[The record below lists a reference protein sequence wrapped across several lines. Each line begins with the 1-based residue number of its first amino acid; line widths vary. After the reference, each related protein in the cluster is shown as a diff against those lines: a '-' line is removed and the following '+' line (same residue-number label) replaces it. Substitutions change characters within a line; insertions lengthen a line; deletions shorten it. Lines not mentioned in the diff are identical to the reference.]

1 MLNNLFNNEQRAVSF
16 QTVWGA
22 GEPFGLQSEA
32 GVSVT
37 TGKSFE
43 IVAFFSAVSLISDTI
58 STLPC
63 GAYLRLGNTRQP
75 LSPRP
80 VWLDQPDIDLATR
93 AAFFQQVFSALLVHG
108 NSYTRVF
115 RDAQGQVVN
124 LVNLDPEK
132 VEVERSAIGR
142 KVFRYE
148 GEGKALTTDEI
159 IHIVDLILP
168 GDLKG
173 LSRVEKLKQA
183 LGLNI
188 ALSDYAARF
197 FGTGA
202 SASGII
208 EFPGNLTQE
217 QAKQLADGFD
227 SRHRNG
233 TRRAH
238 RTGVLSAGAKFV
250 KTDSDPEKSQALE
263 SRKFAVEEIARA
275 FNVPLHLMGV
285 PGTASYASVEQ
296 NALQFV
302 SMTLRP
308 LAEKVEAAFSRLLP
322 GDAFIKFNF
331 ADLLR
336 ADVEARV
343 RSYSVGTQAGFYS
356 TNDVRKLEDMPPVAG
371 GDQYRV
377 PLANINLEDAQIIT
391 DDKKVMMANRLV
403 NVGFDP
409 AQVLAALGLPA
420 IAHTGVPSVM
430 LQGVAQIDP
439 EAPESVYEAK

>member
-1 MLNNLFNNEQRAVSF
+1 MLGNLFGEQRAVSF

-22 GEPFGLQSEA
+22 GEPWGLQSES
-32 GVSVT
+32 GVNVT
-37 TGKSFE
+37 TKKSFE

-63 GAYLRLGNTRQP
+63 GAYLRIGATRRP
-75 LSPRP
+75 LNPRP
-80 VWLDQPDIDLATR
+80 VWLDQPDVDLSTR
-93 AAFFQQVFSALLVHG
+93 AAFFQQVFSSLLVHG

-132 VEVERSAIGR
+132 VDVERSAIGR
-142 KVFRYE
+142 KVYKVQNE
-148 GEGKALTTDEI
+148 GRMLTSDEV

-168 GDLKG
+168 GELKG
-173 LSRVEKLKQA
+173 LSRVETLKQA

-188 ALSDYAARF
+188 ALSDYASRF

-202 SASGII
+202 SASGVI
-208 EFPGNLTQE
+208 EFPGNLTSE

-227 SRHRNG
+227 ARHRNG

-238 RTGVLSAGAKFV
+238 RTGVLSGGAKFV
-250 KTDSDPEKSQALE
+250 ATQTDPEASQALE

-275 FNVPLHLMGV
+275 FNVPLHLLGV

-296 NALQFV
+296 NNLQFV

-322 GDAFIKFNF
+322 GDAFIKFQFN
-331 ADLLR
+331 DLLR
-336 ADVEARV
+336 ADLSARIQ
-343 RSYSVGTQAGFYS
+343 SYSVGTQAGFYS
-356 TNDVRKLEDMPPVAG
+356 TNDIRRLEDLEPVED

-377 PLANINLEDAQIIT
+377 PLANISLADTDVVAQ
-391 DDKKVMMANRLV
+391 DKRVLMANRLV
-403 NVGFDP
+403 TAGFKP
-409 AQVLAALGLPA
+409 EQVLAALGLPT
-420 IAHTGVPSVM
+420 IEHTGVPSVM
-430 LQGVAQIDP
+430 LQGIAQIDP
-439 EAPESVYEAK
+439 EDPQAVYEAN

>member
-1 MLNNLFNNEQRAVSF
+1 MLGNLFEQRAVSF

-22 GEPFGLQSEA
+22 GEPWGLQSEA
-32 GVSVT
+32 GVNVT
-37 TGKSFE
+37 TKKSFE

-63 GAYLRLGNTRQP
+63 GAYLRIGATRRP
-75 LSPRP
+75 LNPRP
-80 VWLDQPDIDLATR
+80 MWLDQPDVDLSTR
-93 AAFFQQVFSALLVHG
+93 AAFFQQVFSSLLVHG

-124 LVNLDPEK
+124 LVNLNPEK
-132 VEVERSAIGR
+132 VEIERSKVGR
-142 KVFRYE
+142 KIYRYE
-148 GEGKALTTDEI
+148 GENRPLTGDEI

-173 LSRVEKLKQA
+173 LSRVETLKQS

-202 SASGII
+202 SAQGVI
-208 EFPGNLTQE
+208 EFPGNLTSE

-227 SRHRNG
+227 ARHRNG
-233 TRRAH
+233 SRRAH
-238 RTGVLSAGAKFV
+238 KTGVLSGGAKFV
-250 KTDSDPEKSQALE
+250 NTGTDPEASQALE

-275 FNVPLHLMGV
+275 FNVPLHLLGV

-296 NALQFV
+296 NNLQFV

-308 LAEKVEAAFSRLLP
+308 LAEKVEGAFSRLLP
-322 GDAFIKFNF
+322 GDAFIKFQF
-331 ADLLR
+331 GDLLR
-336 ADVEARV
+336 ADLEARIQ
-343 RSYSVGTQAGFYS
+343 SYSVGTQAGFYS
-356 TNDVRKLEDMPPVAG
+356 TNDIRRLEDMEPVEG

-377 PLANINLEDAQIIT
+377 PLANINIT
-391 DDKKVMMANRLV
+391 EADVVATDRKVLMANRLV
-403 NVGFDP
+403 TSGFKP
-409 AQVLAALGLPA
+409 EQVLAALGLPP
-420 IAHTGVPSVM
+420 IEHTGVPSVM

-439 EAPESVYEAK
+439 NDPEAVYEVE

>member
-1 MLNNLFNNEQRAVSF
+1 MLGNLFEQRAVSF
-16 QTVWGA
+16 QTIWGA

-32 GVSVT
+32 GVNVT
-37 TGKSFE
+37 TKKSFE

-63 GAYLRLGNTRQP
+63 GAYLRVGPIRRP
-75 LSPRP
+75 LNPRP
-80 VWLDQPDIDLATR
+80 VWLDQPDIDLSTR
-93 AAFFQQVFSALLVHG
+93 AAFFQQVFSSLLVHG

-115 RDAQGQVVN
+115 RDNQGQVVN
-124 LVNLDPEK
+124 LVNLNPEK
-132 VEVERSAIGR
+132 VEVERSKIGR
-142 KVFRYE
+142 KVYIYQE
-148 GEGKALTTDEI
+148 ENKPLTSDEV

-173 LSRVEKLKQA
+173 LSRVETLKQS

-202 SASGII
+202 SAAGVI
-208 EFPGNLTQE
+208 EFPGNLTSE

-227 SRHRNG
+227 ARHRNG

-238 RTGVLSAGAKFV
+238 KTGVLSGGAKFV
-250 KTDSDPEKSQALE
+250 STQLDPESSQALE

-275 FNVPLHLMGV
+275 FNVPLHLLGV

-296 NALQFV
+296 NNLQFV

-308 LAEKVEAAFSRLLP
+308 MAEKVEAAFSRLLP
-322 GDAFIKFNF
+322 GDAFIKFQFN
-331 ADLLR
+331 DLLR
-336 ADVEARV
+336 ADLEARI
-343 RSYSVGTQAGFYS
+343 RSYSVGAQAGFYS
-356 TNDVRKLEDMPPVAG
+356 TNDIRRLEDMPPVDQ

-377 PLANINLEDAQIIT
+377 PLANIDLADTETIT
-391 DDKKVMMANRLV
+391 NEKKVYMVAQLIQS
-403 NVGFDP
+403 GFSP
-409 AQVLAALGLPA
+409 AEVLSALGLPE
-420 IAHTGVPSVM
+420 IAHTGLPSVQ
-430 LQGVAQIDP
+430 LQGVAQVNPDDP
-439 EAPESVYEAK
+439 EAVYEV

>member
-1 MLNNLFNNEQRAVSF
+1 MLGNLFEQRAVSF

-22 GEPFGLQSEA
+22 GEPWGLQSES
-32 GVSVT
+32 GVNVT
-37 TGKSFE
+37 TKKSFE

-63 GAYLRLGNTRQP
+63 GAYLRVGPIRRP
-75 LSPRP
+75 LNPRP
-80 VWLDQPDIDLATR
+80 MWLDQPDVDLSTR
-93 AAFFQQVFSALLVHG
+93 AAFFQQVFSSLLVHG

-115 RDAQGQVVN
+115 RDNQGQVVN
-124 LVNLDPEK
+124 LVNLNPEK
-132 VEVERSAIGR
+132 VEVERSKVGR
-142 KVFRYE
+142 KIYRYE
-148 GEGKALTTDEI
+148 GENKVLTSDEV

-168 GDLKG
+168 GELKG
-173 LSRVEKLKQA
+173 LSRVETLKQS

-202 SASGII
+202 SASGVI
-208 EFPGNLTQE
+208 EFPGNLTAE

-227 SRHRNG
+227 ARHRNG

-238 RTGVLSAGAKFV
+238 KTGVLSGGAKFV
-250 KTDSDPEKSQALE
+250 ATQTDPEKSQALE

-275 FNVPLHLMGV
+275 FNVPLHLLGV

-296 NALQFV
+296 NNLQFV

-331 ADLLR
+331 NDLLR
-336 ADVEARV
+336 ADLEARI
-343 RSYSVGTQAGFYS
+343 RSYSVGAQAGFYS
-356 TNDVRKLEDMPPVAG
+356 TNDIRRLEDLPPVDQ

-377 PLANINLEDAQIIT
+377 PLANIALADTQVIT
-391 DDKKVMMANRLV
+391 DEKKMYMLTQLV
-403 NVGFDP
+403 QSGFSP
-409 AQVLAALGLPA
+409 SESLAALGLPE
-420 IAHTGVPSVM
+420 IAHTGLPSIQ
-430 LQGVAQIDP
+430 LQGVAQVNPDD
-439 EAPESVYEAK
+439 PESVYEA

>member
-1 MLNNLFNNEQRAVSF
+1 MLGNLFEQRAVSF

-22 GEPFGLQSEA
+22 GEPWGLQSEA
-32 GVSVT
+32 GVNVT
-37 TGKSFE
+37 TKKSFE

-63 GAYLRLGNTRQP
+63 GAYLRIGATRRP
-75 LSPRP
+75 LNPRP
-80 VWLDQPDIDLATR
+80 MWLDQPDIDLSTR
-93 AAFFQQVFSALLVHG
+93 AAFFQQVFSSLLVHG

-124 LVNLDPEK
+124 LVNLNPEK
-132 VEVERSAIGR
+132 IEVERSKIGR
-142 KVFRYE
+142 KIYRYQ
-148 GEGKALTTDEI
+148 DEARPLNSDEV
-159 IHIVDLILP
+159 IHIVDLIMP
-168 GDLKG
+168 GELKG
-173 LSRVEKLKQA
+173 MSRVETLKQS

-202 SASGII
+202 SAQGVI
-208 EFPGNLTQE
+208 EFPGNLTSE

-227 SRHRNG
+227 ARHRNG
-233 TRRAH
+233 SRRAH
-238 RTGVLSAGAKFV
+238 KTGVLSGGAKFV
-250 KTDSDPEKSQALE
+250 NTGTDPEASQALE

-275 FNVPLHLMGV
+275 FNVPLHLLGV

-296 NALQFV
+296 NNLQFV

-322 GDAFIKFNF
+322 GDAFIKFQFN
-331 ADLLR
+331 DLLR
-336 ADVEARV
+336 ADLVSRV
-343 RSYSVGTQAGFYS
+343 QSYSVGTQAGFYS
-356 TNDVRKLEDMPPVAG
+356 TNDIRRLEDMEPVEG

-377 PLANINLEDAQIIT
+377 PLANINIT
-391 DDKKVMMANRLV
+391 EADVVATDRKVLMANRLV
-403 NVGFDP
+403 TSGFKP
-409 AQVLAALGLPA
+409 EQVLAALGLPT
-420 IAHTGVPSVM
+420 IEHTGVPSVM

-439 EAPESVYEAK
+439 NDPEAVYEV

>member
-1 MLNNLFNNEQRAVSF
+1 MLGNLFGEQRAVSF
-16 QTVWGA
+16 QTIWGA
-22 GEPFGLQSEA
+22 GEPFGLQSES
-32 GVSVT
+32 GVNVT
-37 TGKSFE
+37 TKKSFE

-63 GAYLRLGNTRQP
+63 GAYLRIGATRRP
-75 LSPRP
+75 LNPRP
-80 VWLDQPDIDLATR
+80 VWLDQPDVDLSTR

-132 VEVERSAIGR
+132 VEVERSKIGR
-142 KVFRYE
+142 KVYKVY
-148 GEGKALTTDEI
+148 GEGRILTSDEV
-159 IHIVDLILP
+159 IHIVDLIMP
-168 GDLKG
+168 GELTG
-173 LSRVEKLKQA
+173 LSRVETLKQA

-202 SASGII
+202 SASGVI
-208 EFPGNLTQE
+208 EFPGNLTSE

-227 SRHRNG
+227 ARHRNG

-238 RTGVLSAGAKFV
+238 KTGVLSGGAKFV
-250 KTDSDPEKSQALE
+250 ATQLDPETSQALE

-275 FNVPLHLMGV
+275 FNVPLHLLGV

-296 NALQFV
+296 NNLQFV

-322 GDAFIKFNF
+322 GDAFIKFQF

-336 ADVEARV
+336 ADLTARIQ
-343 RSYSVGTQAGFYS
+343 SYSVGTQAGFYS
-356 TNDVRKLEDMPPVAG
+356 TNDIRRLEDMEPVEE

-377 PLANINLEDAQIIT
+377 PLANIALADTEVITLEKRVKMVQQ
-391 DDKKVMMANRLV
+391 LV
-403 NVGFDP
+403 ISGFTP
-409 AQVLAALGLPA
+409 SEALAAVGLGQ
-420 IAHTGVPSVM
+420 IAHTGLPSTQ
-430 LQGVAQIDP
+430 LQPVAQIDP
-439 EAPESVYEAK
+439 ADPTAVYGAE

>member
-1 MLNNLFNNEQRAVSF
+1 MLGNLFEQRAVSF

-22 GEPFGLQSEA
+22 GEPWGLQSEA
-32 GVSVT
+32 GVNVT
-37 TGKSFE
+37 TKKSFE

-63 GAYLRLGNTRQP
+63 GAYLRVGPIRRP
-75 LSPRP
+75 LNPRP
-80 VWLDQPDIDLATR
+80 MWLDQPDIDLSTR
-93 AAFFQQVFSALLVHG
+93 AAFFQQVFSSLLVHG

-124 LVNLDPEK
+124 LVNLNPEK
-132 VEVERSAIGR
+132 VEVERSKVGR
-142 KVFRYE
+142 KVYKYE
-148 GEGKALTTDEI
+148 GENKLLTSDEV

-173 LSRVEKLKQA
+173 LSRVETLKQS

-202 SASGII
+202 SAAGVI
-208 EFPGNLTQE
+208 EFPGNLTSE

-227 SRHRNG
+227 ARHRNG
-233 TRRAH
+233 SRRAH
-238 RTGVLSAGAKFV
+238 KTGVLSGGAKFV
-250 KTDSDPEKSQALE
+250 STQTDPESSQALE

-275 FNVPLHLMGV
+275 FNVPLHLLGV

-296 NALQFV
+296 NNLQFI

-308 LAEKVEAAFSRLLP
+308 IAEKVEAAFSRLLP
-322 GDAFIKFNF
+322 GDAFIKFQFN
-331 ADLLR
+331 DLLR
-336 ADVEARV
+336 ADLEARI
-343 RSYSVGTQAGFYS
+343 RSYSVGAQAGFYS
-356 TNDVRKLEDMPPVAG
+356 TNDIRRLEDLPPVDQ

-377 PLANINLEDAQIIT
+377 PLANIALADTQVIT
-391 DDKKVMMANRLV
+391 DEKKTYMVSQLIQS
-403 NVGFDP
+403 GFAP
-409 AQVLAALGLPA
+409 AEVLAALGMPE
-420 IAHTGVPSVM
+420 IAHTGLPSVQ
-430 LQGVAQIDP
+430 LQGVAQIAPEDP
-439 EAPESVYEAK
+439 EAVYEV

>member
-1 MLNNLFNNEQRAVSF
+1 MLGKIFEQRAVSF

-22 GEPFGLQSEA
+22 GEPFGLQSES
-32 GVSVT
+32 GVNVT
-37 TGKSFE
+37 TAKSFE

-63 GAYLRLGNTRQP
+63 GAYLRIGATRRP
-75 LSPRP
+75 LNPRP
-80 VWLDQPDIDLATR
+80 MWLDQPDVDLSTR
-93 AAFFQQVFSALLVHG
+93 AAFFQQVFSSLLVHG

-124 LVNLDPEK
+124 LVNLNPEK
-132 VEVERSAIGR
+132 VEVERSKIGR
-142 KVFRYE
+142 KIFKFE
-148 GEGKALTTDEI
+148 GESRPLTTDDV

-173 LSRVEKLKQA
+173 LSRVETLKQS

-202 SASGII
+202 SAAGVI
-208 EFPGNLTQE
+208 EFPGNLTSE

-227 SRHRNG
+227 ARHRNG
-233 TRRAH
+233 SRRAH
-238 RTGVLSAGAKFV
+238 KTGVLSGGAKFV
-250 KTDSDPEKSQALE
+250 ATQTDPEKSQALE

-275 FNVPLHLMGV
+275 FNVPLHLLGV

-296 NALQFV
+296 NNLQFV

-322 GDAFIKFNF
+322 GDAFIKFQF
-331 ADLLR
+331 GDLLR
-336 ADVEARV
+336 ADLTARV
-343 RSYSVGTQAGFYS
+343 QSYSVGAQAGFYS
-356 TNDVRKLEDMPPVAG
+356 TNDIRRLEDMEPVEN

-377 PLANINLEDAQIIT
+377 PLANIALADTQVIT
-391 DDKKVMMANRLV
+391 DEKRVAMAQQLV
-403 NVGFDP
+403 ITGFSP
-409 AQVLAALGLPA
+409 AEALAAVGLPA
-420 IAHTGVPSVM
+420 INHTGVPSTQ
-430 LQGVAQIDP
+430 LQQVAQIDP
-439 EAPESVYEAK
+439 LDPKSVYEVE

>member
-1 MLNNLFNNEQRAVSF
+1 MLGNLFEQRAVSF

-22 GEPFGLQSEA
+22 GLDFGLQSES

-37 TGKSFE
+37 TKKSFE
-43 IVAFFSAVSLISDTI
+43 IVSFFSAVSLISDTI

-63 GAYLRLGNTRQP
+63 GAYLRIGATRRP
-75 LSPRP
+75 LNPRP
-80 VWLDQPDIDLATR
+80 VWLDQPDVDLSTR
-93 AAFFQQVFSALLVHG
+93 AAFFQQVFSSLLVHG

-132 VEVERSAIGR
+132 VDVERSKIGR
-142 KVFRYE
+142 KVYKVQ
-148 GEGKALTTDEI
+148 GEGRLLTSDEV

-168 GDLKG
+168 GELKG
-173 LSRVEKLKQA
+173 LSRVETLKQA

-188 ALSDYAARF
+188 ALSDYASRF

-202 SASGII
+202 SASGVI
-208 EFPGNLTQE
+208 EFPGNLTSE
-217 QAKQLADGFD
+217 QASQLADGFD
-227 SRHRNG
+227 ARHRNG

-238 RTGVLSAGAKFV
+238 RTGVLSGGAKFV
-250 KTDSDPEKSQALE
+250 ATQTDPEASQALE

-275 FNVPLHLMGV
+275 FNVPLHLLGV

-296 NALQFV
+296 NNLQFV

-322 GDAFIKFNF
+322 GDAFIKFQFN
-331 ADLLR
+331 DLLR
-336 ADVEARV
+336 ADTVARIQ
-343 RSYSVGTQAGFYS
+343 SYSVGTQAGFYS
-356 TNDVRKLEDMPPVAG
+356 TNDIRKFEDMEPVSE

-377 PLANINLEDAQIIT
+377 PLANIALADTEVITLEKRVKMVQQLVLSGFTPSEALTAVGLGEIT
-391 DDKKVMMANRLV
+391 HT
-403 NVGFDP
+403 
-409 AQVLAALGLPA
+409 GLPS
-420 IAHTGVPSVM
+420 TQ
-430 LQGVAQIDP
+430 LQPIAQIDP
-439 EAPESVYEAK
+439 ANPESVYGA

>member
-1 MLNNLFNNEQRAVSF
+1 MLGNLFEQRAVSF

-22 GEPFGLQSEA
+22 GEPWGMQSEA
-32 GVSVT
+32 GVNVT
-37 TGKSFE
+37 TKKSFE

-75 LSPRP
+75 LNPRP
-80 VWLDQPDIDLATR
+80 VWLDQPDVDLSTR
-93 AAFFQQVFSALLVHG
+93 AAFFQQVFSSLLVHG

-115 RDAQGQVVN
+115 RDTQGQVVN

-132 VEVERSAIGR
+132 VDVERSAIGR
-142 KVFRYE
+142 KVYKVQNE
-148 GEGKALTTDEI
+148 GRMLSGDEV

-168 GDLKG
+168 GELKG
-173 LSRVEKLKQA
+173 LSRVETLKQA

-202 SASGII
+202 SAQGVI
-208 EFPGNLTQE
+208 EFPGNLTSE

-233 TRRAH
+233 SRRAH
-238 RTGVLSAGAKFV
+238 KTGVLSGGAKFV
-250 KTDSDPEKSQALE
+250 NTGTDPEASQALE

-356 TNDVRKLEDMPPVAG
+356 TNDVRKLEDMAPVEG

-377 PLANINLEDAQIIT
+377 PLANINLVDANVVTEDR
-391 DDKKVMMANRLV
+391 KVLMANRLV
-403 NVGFDP
+403 TSGFKP
-409 AQVLAALGLPA
+409 EQVLAALGLPA
-420 IAHTGVPSVM
+420 IEHTGVPSVM

-439 EAPESVYEAK
+439 EDPEAVYEAN

>member
-1 MLNNLFNNEQRAVSF
+1 MLGNLFEQRAISF

-22 GEPFGLQSEA
+22 GEPWGMQSEA
-32 GVSVT
+32 GVNVT
-37 TGKSFE
+37 TKKSFE

-75 LSPRP
+75 LNPRP
-80 VWLDQPDIDLATR
+80 MWLDQPDIDLSTR

-115 RDAQGQVVN
+115 RDTQGQVVN
-124 LVNLDPEK
+124 LVNLNPEK

-142 KVFRYE
+142 KVYKYE
-148 GEGKALTTDEI
+148 GEGRLLTSDDI

-173 LSRVEKLKQA
+173 LSRVETLKQS

-202 SASGII
+202 SAQGVI
-208 EFPGNLTQE
+208 EFPGNLTSE

-227 SRHRNG
+227 ARHRNG
-233 TRRAH
+233 SRRAH
-238 RTGVLSAGAKFV
+238 KTGVLSGGAKFV
-250 KTDSDPEKSQALE
+250 NTGTDPEASQALE

-336 ADVEARV
+336 ADIEARV

-356 TNDVRKLEDMPPVAG
+356 TNDVRKFEDLSPVEG

-377 PLANINLEDAQIIT
+377 PLANINLTDANVVT
-391 DDKKVMMANRLV
+391 DDRKVLMANRLV
-403 NVGFDP
+403 TSGFDP
-409 AQVLAALGLPA
+409 EQVLAALGLPA
-420 IAHTGVPSVM
+420 IPHTGVPSVM

-439 EAPESVYEAK
+439 EDPQSVYGA

>member
-1 MLNNLFNNEQRAVSF
+1 MLGKIFEQRAVSF

-22 GEPFGLQSEA
+22 GEPFGLQSES
-32 GVSVT
+32 GVNVT
-37 TGKSFE
+37 TAKSFE

-63 GAYLRLGNTRQP
+63 GAYLRIGATRRP
-75 LSPRP
+75 LNPRP
-80 VWLDQPDIDLATR
+80 MWLDQPDVDLSTR
-93 AAFFQQVFSALLVHG
+93 AAFFQQVFSSLLVHG

-124 LVNLDPEK
+124 LVNLNPEK
-132 VEVERSAIGR
+132 VEVERSKIGR
-142 KVFRYE
+142 KIFKFE
-148 GEGKALTTDEI
+148 GESRPLTTDDV

-173 LSRVEKLKQA
+173 LSRVETLKQS

-202 SASGII
+202 SASGVI
-208 EFPGNLTQE
+208 EFPGNLTSE

-227 SRHRNG
+227 ARHRNG
-233 TRRAH
+233 SRRAH
-238 RTGVLSAGAKFV
+238 KTGVLSGGAKFV
-250 KTDSDPEKSQALE
+250 ATQTDPEKSQALE

-308 LAEKVEAAFSRLLP
+308 LAEKVEGAFSRLLP
-322 GDAFIKFNF
+322 GDAFIKFQF

-336 ADVEARV
+336 ADLATRV
-343 RSYSVGTQAGFYS
+343 QSYSVGAQAGFYS
-356 TNDVRKLEDMPPVAG
+356 TNDIRKIEDMEPVEN

-377 PLANINLEDAQIIT
+377 PLANIALADTDVITEEKRVKMAQQ
-391 DDKKVMMANRLV
+391 LV
-403 NVGFDP
+403 LSGFSPAEALAAVGLP
-409 AQVLAALGLPA
+409 PIEHTGLPSVQLQGIAQV
-420 IAHTGVPSVM
+420 
-430 LQGVAQIDP
+430 DP
-439 EAPESVYEAK
+439 VDPNSAYEVE

>member
-1 MLNNLFNNEQRAVSF
+1 MLGNLFEQRAVSF

-22 GEPFGLQSEA
+22 GEPWGLQSEA
-32 GVSVT
+32 GVNVT
-37 TGKSFE
+37 TKKSFE

-63 GAYLRLGNTRQP
+63 GAYLRVGPTRRP
-75 LSPRP
+75 LNPRP
-80 VWLDQPDIDLATR
+80 MWLDQPDVDLSTR
-93 AAFFQQVFSALLVHG
+93 AAFFQQVFSSLLVHG

-124 LVNLDPEK
+124 LVNLNPEK
-132 VEVERSAIGR
+132 VEVERSKVGR
-142 KVFRYE
+142 KIYRYE
-148 GEGKALTTDEI
+148 GENKVLSGDEI

-173 LSRVEKLKQA
+173 LSRVETLKQS

-202 SASGII
+202 SAAGVI
-208 EFPGNLTQE
+208 EFPGNLTSE

-227 SRHRNG
+227 ARHRNG

-238 RTGVLSAGAKFV
+238 KTGVLSGGAKFV
-250 KTDSDPEKSQALE
+250 STQTDPESSQALE

-275 FNVPLHLMGV
+275 FNVPLHLLGV

-296 NALQFV
+296 NNLQFI

-308 LAEKVEAAFSRLLP
+308 MAEKVEAAFSRLLP
-322 GDAFIKFNF
+322 GDAFIKFQFN
-331 ADLLR
+331 DLLR
-336 ADVEARV
+336 ADLEARI

-356 TNDVRKLEDMPPVAG
+356 TNDVRRLEDLPPVDN

-377 PLANINLEDAQIIT
+377 PLANIALADTQVIT
-391 DDKKVMMANRLV
+391 DEKKMYMLTQLV
-403 NVGFDP
+403 QSGFSP
-409 AQVLAALGLPA
+409 SEVLAALGLPE
-420 IAHTGVPSVM
+420 IAHTGLPSVQ
-430 LQGVAQIDP
+430 LQGVAQVNPEDP
-439 EAPESVYEAK
+439 EAVYEA

>member
-1 MLNNLFNNEQRAVSF
+1 MLGNLFGEQRAVSF

-22 GEPFGLQSEA
+22 GEPWGLQSES
-32 GVSVT
+32 GVNVT
-37 TGKSFE
+37 TKKSFE

-75 LSPRP
+75 LNPRP
-80 VWLDQPDIDLATR
+80 VWLDQPDVDLSTR
-93 AAFFQQVFSALLVHG
+93 AAFFQQVFSSLLVHG

-142 KVFRYE
+142 KVYKVQNE
-148 GEGKALTTDEI
+148 GRMLSGDEV

-168 GDLKG
+168 GELKG
-173 LSRVEKLKQA
+173 LSRVETLKQA

-202 SASGII
+202 SAQGVI
-208 EFPGNLTQE
+208 EFPGNLTSE

-233 TRRAH
+233 SRRAH
-238 RTGVLSAGAKFV
+238 KTGVLSGGAKFV
-250 KTDSDPEKSQALE
+250 NTGTDPEASQALE

-356 TNDVRKLEDMPPVAG
+356 TNDVRKLEDMPPVEG

-377 PLANINLEDAQIIT
+377 PLANINLVDANVVTEDR
-391 DDKKVMMANRLV
+391 KVLMANRLV
-403 NVGFDP
+403 TSGFKP
-409 AQVLAALGLPA
+409 EQVLAALGLPV
-420 IAHTGVPSVM
+420 IEHTGVPSVM

-439 EAPESVYEAK
+439 EDPTAVYEAN

>member
-1 MLNNLFNNEQRAVSF
+1 MLGNLFEQRAVSF

-22 GEPFGLQSEA
+22 GEPWGLQSEA
-32 GVSVT
+32 GVNVT
-37 TGKSFE
+37 TKKSFE

-63 GAYLRLGNTRQP
+63 GAYLRVGPIRRP
-75 LSPRP
+75 LNPRP
-80 VWLDQPDIDLATR
+80 VWLDQPDIDLSTR
-93 AAFFQQVFSALLVHG
+93 AAFFQQVFSSLLVHG

-115 RDAQGQVVN
+115 RDNQGQVVN
-124 LVNLDPEK
+124 LVNLNPEK
-132 VEVERSAIGR
+132 VEVERSKVGR
-142 KVFRYE
+142 KIYRYE
-148 GEGKALTTDEI
+148 GENKVLTSDEV

-173 LSRVEKLKQA
+173 LSRVETLKQS

-202 SASGII
+202 SAAGVI
-208 EFPGNLTQE
+208 EFPGNLTSE

-227 SRHRNG
+227 ARHRNG
-233 TRRAH
+233 SRRAH
-238 RTGVLSAGAKFV
+238 KTGVLSGGAKFV
-250 KTDSDPEKSQALE
+250 STQTDPESSQALE

-275 FNVPLHLMGV
+275 FNVPLHLLGV

-296 NALQFV
+296 NNLQFI

-308 LAEKVEAAFSRLLP
+308 MAEKVEAAFSRLLP
-322 GDAFIKFNF
+322 GDAFIKFQFN
-331 ADLLR
+331 DLLR
-336 ADVEARV
+336 ADLEARI
-343 RSYSVGTQAGFYS
+343 RSYSVGAQAGFYS
-356 TNDVRKLEDMPPVAG
+356 TNDIRRLEDLPPVDQ

-377 PLANINLEDAQIIT
+377 PLANIALADTETIT
-391 DDKKVMMANRLV
+391 NEKKIYMVSQLV
-403 NVGFDP
+403 QSGFLP
-409 AQVLAALGLPA
+409 SEVLAALGLPE
-420 IAHTGVPSVM
+420 IAHTGLPSVQ

-439 EAPESVYEAK
+439 EDPEAVYEV

>member
-1 MLNNLFNNEQRAVSF
+1 MLGNLFEQRAVSF

-22 GEPFGLQSEA
+22 GEPWGLQSEA
-32 GVSVT
+32 GVNVT
-37 TGKSFE
+37 TKKSFE

-63 GAYLRLGNTRQP
+63 GAYLRVGPIRRP
-75 LSPRP
+75 LNPRP
-80 VWLDQPDIDLATR
+80 VWLDQPDIDLSTR
-93 AAFFQQVFSALLVHG
+93 AAFFQQVFSSLLVHG

-124 LVNLDPEK
+124 LVNLNPEK
-132 VEVERSAIGR
+132 VEVERSKVGR
-142 KVFRYE
+142 KIYKYE
-148 GEGKALTTDEI
+148 GENKVLTSDEV

-173 LSRVEKLKQA
+173 LSRVETLKQS

-188 ALSDYAARF
+188 ALSDYASRF

-202 SASGII
+202 SASGVI
-208 EFPGNLTQE
+208 EFPGNLTSE

-227 SRHRNG
+227 ARHRNG
-233 TRRAH
+233 SRRAH
-238 RTGVLSAGAKFV
+238 KTGVLSGGAKFV
-250 KTDSDPEKSQALE
+250 ATQTDPEKSQALE

-275 FNVPLHLMGV
+275 FNVPLHLLGV

-296 NALQFV
+296 NNLQFV

-322 GDAFIKFNF
+322 GDAFIKFQFN
-331 ADLLR
+331 DLLR
-336 ADVEARV
+336 ADLEARI
-343 RSYSVGTQAGFYS
+343 RSYSVGAQAGFYS
-356 TNDVRKLEDMPPVAG
+356 TNDIRRLEDMPPVDQ

-377 PLANINLEDAQIIT
+377 PLANIDLADTETIT
-391 DDKKVMMANRLV
+391 NEKKVYMVAQLIQS
-403 NVGFDP
+403 GFSP
-409 AQVLAALGLPA
+409 AEVLSALGLPE
-420 IAHTGVPSVM
+420 IAHTGLPSVQ
-430 LQGVAQIDP
+430 LQGVAQIAPEDP
-439 EAPESVYEAK
+439 EAVYEV

>member
-1 MLNNLFNNEQRAVSF
+1 MLGKIFEQRAVSF

-22 GEPFGLQSEA
+22 GEPFGLQSES
-32 GVSVT
+32 GVNVT
-37 TGKSFE
+37 TAKSFE

-63 GAYLRLGNTRQP
+63 GAYLRIGATRRP
-75 LSPRP
+75 LNPRP
-80 VWLDQPDIDLATR
+80 MWLDQPDVDLSTR
-93 AAFFQQVFSALLVHG
+93 AAFFQQVFSSLLVHG

-124 LVNLDPEK
+124 LVNLNPEK
-132 VEVERSAIGR
+132 VEVERSKIGR
-142 KVFRYE
+142 KIFKFE
-148 GEGKALTTDEI
+148 GESRPLTTDDV

-173 LSRVEKLKQA
+173 LSRVETLKQS

-202 SASGII
+202 SASGVI
-208 EFPGNLTQE
+208 EFPGNLTSE

-227 SRHRNG
+227 ARHRNG
-233 TRRAH
+233 SRRAH
-238 RTGVLSAGAKFV
+238 KTGVLSGGAKFV
-250 KTDSDPEKSQALE
+250 ATQTDPEKSQALE

-275 FNVPLHLMGV
+275 FNVPLHLLGV

-296 NALQFV
+296 NNLQFV

-322 GDAFIKFNF
+322 GDAFIKFQF
-331 ADLLR
+331 GDLLR
-336 ADVEARV
+336 ADLTARV
-343 RSYSVGTQAGFYS
+343 QSYSVGAQAGFYS
-356 TNDVRKLEDMPPVAG
+356 TNDIRRLEDLEPVEE

-377 PLANINLEDAQIIT
+377 PLANIALADTQVIT
-391 DDKKVMMANRLV
+391 EEKRVAMVQQLV
-403 NVGFDP
+403 ITGFSP
-409 AQVLAALGLPA
+409 AEALAAVGLPA
-420 IAHTGVPSVM
+420 ITHTGVPSTQ
-430 LQGVAQIDP
+430 LQQVAQIDP
-439 EAPESVYEAK
+439 LDAKSVYEVE

>member
-1 MLNNLFNNEQRAVSF
+1 MLGNLFQQRAVSF

-22 GEPFGLQSEA
+22 GEPWGMQSES
-32 GVSVT
+32 GVNVT
-37 TGKSFE
+37 TKKSFE

-63 GAYLRLGNTRQP
+63 GAYLRIGATRRP
-75 LSPRP
+75 LNPRP
-80 VWLDQPDIDLATR
+80 VWLDQPDVDLSTR
-93 AAFFQQVFSALLVHG
+93 ASFFQQVFSSLLVHG

-124 LVNLDPEK
+124 LVNLDPDK
-132 VEVERSAIGR
+132 VEVERSKVGR
-142 KVFRYE
+142 KVYRYD
-148 GEGKALTTDEI
+148 GEGKILTGDEV

-168 GDLKG
+168 GELTG
-173 LSRVEKLKQA
+173 LSRVETLKQA

-202 SASGII
+202 SASGVI
-208 EFPGNLTQE
+208 EFPGNLTSE

-227 SRHRNG
+227 ARHRNG

-238 RTGVLSAGAKFV
+238 KTGVLSGGAKFV
-250 KTDSDPEKSQALE
+250 ATQTDPEKSQALE

-275 FNVPLHLMGV
+275 FNVPLHLLGV

-296 NALQFV
+296 NNLQFV

-322 GDAFIKFNF
+322 GDAFIKFQFN
-331 ADLLR
+331 DLLR
-336 ADVEARV
+336 ADLATRV
-343 RSYSVGTQAGFYS
+343 QSYSVGTQAGFYS
-356 TNDVRKLEDMPPVAG
+356 TNDIRRLEDMEPVEQ

-377 PLANINLEDAQIIT
+377 PLANISLADTDIVAQ
-391 DDKKVMMANRLV
+391 DKRVLMANRLV
-403 NVGFDP
+403 TSGFNP
-409 AQVLAALGLPA
+409 EQVLAALGLPA
-420 IAHTGVPSVM
+420 IKHTGVPSVM

-439 EAPESVYEAK
+439 TDPQSVYEA

>member
-1 MLNNLFNNEQRAVSF
+1 MLGNLFEQRAVSF

-22 GEPFGLQSEA
+22 GEPWGLQSEA
-32 GVSVT
+32 GVNVT
-37 TGKSFE
+37 TKKSFE

-63 GAYLRLGNTRQP
+63 GAYLRIGATRRP
-75 LSPRP
+75 LNPRP
-80 VWLDQPDIDLATR
+80 VWLDQPDVDLSTR
-93 AAFFQQVFSALLVHG
+93 AAFFQQVFSSLLVHG

-132 VEVERSAIGR
+132 IEVERSKIGR
-142 KVFRYE
+142 KIYRYY
-148 GEGKALTTDEI
+148 DESRPLNNDEV
-159 IHIVDLILP
+159 IHIVDLIMP
-168 GDLKG
+168 GELKG
-173 LSRVEKLKQA
+173 LSRVETLKQA

-202 SASGII
+202 SAAGVI
-208 EFPGNLTQE
+208 EFPGNLTSE

-227 SRHRNG
+227 ARHRNG

-238 RTGVLSAGAKFV
+238 KTGVLSGGAKFV
-250 KTDSDPEKSQALE
+250 STQTDPESSQALE

-275 FNVPLHLMGV
+275 FNVPLHLLGV

-296 NALQFV
+296 NNLQFV

-322 GDAFIKFNF
+322 GDAFIKFQFN
-331 ADLLR
+331 DLLR
-336 ADVEARV
+336 ADLEARI
-343 RSYSVGTQAGFYS
+343 RSYSVGAQAGFYS
-356 TNDVRKLEDMPPVAG
+356 TNDIRRLEDLPPVDQ

-377 PLANINLEDAQIIT
+377 PLANIALADTETIT
-391 DDKKVMMANRLV
+391 NEKKIYMVSQLV
-403 NVGFDP
+403 QSGFLP
-409 AQVLAALGLPA
+409 SEVLAALGLPE
-420 IAHTGVPSVM
+420 IAHTGLPSVQ

-439 EAPESVYEAK
+439 EDPEAVYEV

>member
-1 MLNNLFNNEQRAVSF
+1 MLGNLFEQRAVSF

-22 GEPFGLQSEA
+22 GEPWGLQSEA
-32 GVSVT
+32 GVNVT
-37 TGKSFE
+37 TKKSFE

-63 GAYLRLGNTRQP
+63 GAYLRIGATRRP
-75 LSPRP
+75 LNPRP
-80 VWLDQPDIDLATR
+80 MWLDQPDIDLSTR
-93 AAFFQQVFSALLVHG
+93 AAFFQQVFSSLLVHG

-124 LVNLDPEK
+124 LVNLNPEK
-132 VEVERSAIGR
+132 VEVERSKVGR
-142 KVFRYE
+142 KVYRYE
-148 GEGKALTTDEI
+148 GEGKLLTGDEV

-168 GDLKG
+168 GELKG
-173 LSRVEKLKQA
+173 LSRVETLKQS

-202 SASGII
+202 STAGVI
-208 EFPGNLTQE
+208 EFPGNLTSE

-227 SRHRNG
+227 ARHRNG
-233 TRRAH
+233 SRRAH
-238 RTGVLSAGAKFV
+238 KTGVLSGGAKFV
-250 KTDSDPEKSQALE
+250 STQLDPETSQALE

-275 FNVPLHLMGV
+275 FNVPLHLLGV

-296 NALQFV
+296 NNLQFV

-322 GDAFIKFNF
+322 GDAFIKFQF

-336 ADVEARV
+336 ADLEARI
-343 RSYSVGTQAGFYS
+343 RSYSVGAQSGFYS
-356 TNDVRKLEDMPPVAG
+356 TNDIRRLEDLEPVEQ

-377 PLANINLEDAQIIT
+377 PLANIALSDTAVIT
-391 DDKKVMMANRLV
+391 EEKRVAMVQQLV
-403 NVGFDP
+403 ISGFDP
-409 AQVLAALGLPA
+409 SEALAAVGLPP
-420 IAHTGVPSVM
+420 IGHTGLPSTQ
-430 LQGVAQIDP
+430 LQAVAQIDP
-439 EAPESVYEAK
+439 TDPNAVYEVE

>member
-1 MLNNLFNNEQRAVSF
+1 MLGKIFEQRAVSF

-22 GEPFGLQSEA
+22 GEPFGLQSES
-32 GVSVT
+32 GVNVT
-37 TGKSFE
+37 TAKSFE

-63 GAYLRLGNTRQP
+63 GAYLRIGATRRP
-75 LSPRP
+75 LNPRP
-80 VWLDQPDIDLATR
+80 MWLDQPDVDLSTR
-93 AAFFQQVFSALLVHG
+93 AAFFQQVFSSLLVHG

-124 LVNLDPEK
+124 LVNLNPEK
-132 VEVERSAIGR
+132 VEVERSKIGR
-142 KVFRYE
+142 KIFKFE
-148 GEGKALTTDEI
+148 GESRQLTTDDV

-173 LSRVEKLKQA
+173 LSRVETLKQS

-202 SASGII
+202 SAAGVI
-208 EFPGNLTQE
+208 EFPGNLTSE

-227 SRHRNG
+227 ARHRNG
-233 TRRAH
+233 SRRAH
-238 RTGVLSAGAKFV
+238 KTGVLSGGAKFV
-250 KTDSDPEKSQALE
+250 ATQTDPEKAQNLE

-275 FNVPLHLMGV
+275 FNVPLHLLGV

-296 NALQFV
+296 NNLQFV

-322 GDAFIKFNF
+322 GDAFIKFQF
-331 ADLLR
+331 GDLLR
-336 ADVEARV
+336 ADLTSRV
-343 RSYSVGTQAGFYS
+343 QSYSVGSQAGFYS
-356 TNDVRKLEDMPPVAG
+356 TNDIRRLEDMEPVEQ

-377 PLANINLEDAQIIT
+377 PLANIALADTQTIT
-391 DDKKVMMANRLV
+391 DQKRVAMVQQLV
-403 NVGFDP
+403 ISGFDP
-409 AQVLAALGLPA
+409 ADALAAVGLPP
-420 IAHTGVPSVM
+420 IDHTGLPSTQ
-430 LQGVAQIDP
+430 LQPVSQIDP
-439 EAPESVYEAK
+439 TDPEAVYEV

>member
-1 MLNNLFNNEQRAVSF
+1 MLGNLFGEQRAVSF

-22 GEPFGLQSEA
+22 GEPWGLQSES
-32 GVSVT
+32 GVNVT
-37 TGKSFE
+37 TKKSFE

-63 GAYLRLGNTRQP
+63 GAYLRIGATRRP
-75 LSPRP
+75 LNPRP
-80 VWLDQPDIDLATR
+80 VWLDQPDVDLSTR
-93 AAFFQQVFSALLVHG
+93 AAFFQQVFSSLLVHG

-132 VEVERSAIGR
+132 VDVERSAIGR
-142 KVFRYE
+142 KVYKVQNE
-148 GEGKALTTDEI
+148 GRMLTSDEV

-168 GDLKG
+168 GELKG
-173 LSRVEKLKQA
+173 LSRVETLKQA

-188 ALSDYAARF
+188 ALSDYASRF

-202 SASGII
+202 SASGVI
-208 EFPGNLTQE
+208 EFPGNLTSE

-227 SRHRNG
+227 ARHRNG

-238 RTGVLSAGAKFV
+238 RTGVLSGGAKFV
-250 KTDSDPEKSQALE
+250 ATQTDPEASQALE

-275 FNVPLHLMGV
+275 FNVPLHLLGV

-296 NALQFV
+296 NNLQFV

-322 GDAFIKFNF
+322 GDAFIKFQFN
-331 ADLLR
+331 DLLR
-336 ADVEARV
+336 ADLASRV
-343 RSYSVGTQAGFYS
+343 QSYSVGTQAGFYS
-356 TNDVRKLEDMPPVAG
+356 TNDIRRLEDLEPVEQ

-377 PLANINLEDAQIIT
+377 PLANIALADTEVITLEKRVKMVQQLVISGFTPSEALSAVGLTQISHT
-391 DDKKVMMANRLV
+391 
-403 NVGFDP
+403 
-409 AQVLAALGLPA
+409 GLPS
-420 IAHTGVPSVM
+420 TQ
-430 LQGVAQIDP
+430 LQPIAQIDP
-439 EAPESVYEAK
+439 ANPEAVYGAE

>member
-1 MLNNLFNNEQRAVSF
+1 MLGNLFGEQRAVSF

-22 GEPFGLQSEA
+22 GEPWGLQSES
-32 GVSVT
+32 GVNVT
-37 TGKSFE
+37 TKKSFE

-75 LSPRP
+75 LNPRP
-80 VWLDQPDIDLATR
+80 VWLDQPDVDLSTR
-93 AAFFQQVFSALLVHG
+93 AAFFQQVFSSLLVHG

-142 KVFRYE
+142 KVYKVQNE
-148 GEGKALTTDEI
+148 GRMLSGDEV

-168 GDLKG
+168 GELKG
-173 LSRVEKLKQA
+173 LSRVETLKQA

-202 SASGII
+202 SASGVI
-208 EFPGNLTQE
+208 EFPGNLTSE

-227 SRHRNG
+227 ARHRNG

-238 RTGVLSAGAKFV
+238 RTGVLSGGAKFV
-250 KTDSDPEKSQALE
+250 ATQTDPEASQALE

-356 TNDVRKLEDMPPVAG
+356 TNDVRKLEDMAPVEG

-377 PLANINLEDAQIIT
+377 PLANINLVDANVVTEDR
-391 DDKKVMMANRLV
+391 KVLMANRLV
-403 NVGFDP
+403 TSGFKP
-409 AQVLAALGLPA
+409 EQVLAALGLPP
-420 IAHTGVPSVM
+420 IEHTGVPSVM

-439 EAPESVYEAK
+439 EDPQAVYEAN

>member
-1 MLNNLFNNEQRAVSF
+1 MLNNLFGEKRAVSF

-22 GEPFGLQSEA
+22 GEPWGLQSEA

-37 TGKSFE
+37 TKKSFE

-63 GAYLRLGNTRQP
+63 GAYLRIGATRRP
-75 LSPRP
+75 LNPRP
-80 VWLDQPDIDLATR
+80 VWLDQPDIDLSTR
-93 AAFFQQVFSALLVHG
+93 AAFFQQVFSSLLVHG

-132 VEVERSAIGR
+132 MEIERSKLGR
-142 KVFRYE
+142 KVFKYQDE
-148 GEGKALTTDEI
+148 GRLLTTDDV
-159 IHIVDLILP
+159 IHIVDLIMP
-168 GDLKG
+168 GELKG
-173 LSRVEKLKQA
+173 LSRVETLKQA

-202 SASGII
+202 SASGVI
-208 EFPGNLTQE
+208 EFPGNLTSE

-238 RTGVLSAGAKFV
+238 KTGVLSGGAKFV
-250 KTDSDPEKSQALE
+250 STQTDPESSQALE

-275 FNVPLHLMGV
+275 FNVPLHLLGV

-296 NALQFV
+296 NNLQFV

-322 GDAFIKFNF
+322 GDAFIKFQF
-331 ADLLR
+331 GDLLR
-336 ADVEARV
+336 ADLTARIQ
-343 RSYSVGTQAGFYS
+343 SYSVGTQAGFYS
-356 TNDVRKLEDMPPVAG
+356 TNDIRRLEDMEPVAE

-377 PLANINLEDAQIIT
+377 PLANIALADTEVITLEKRVKMVQQ
-391 DDKKVMMANRLV
+391 LV
-403 NVGFDP
+403 ISGFTP
-409 AQVLAALGLPA
+409 SEALAAVGLGQITHTGLPS
-420 IAHTGVPSVM
+420 TQ
-430 LQGVAQIDP
+430 LQPVAQIDP
-439 EAPESVYEAK
+439 NDPQSVYGE

>member
-1 MLNNLFNNEQRAVSF
+1 MLGNLFGEQRAVSF

-22 GEPFGLQSEA
+22 GEPWGLQSES
-32 GVSVT
+32 GVNVT
-37 TGKSFE
+37 TKKSFE

-75 LSPRP
+75 LNPRP
-80 VWLDQPDIDLATR
+80 VWLDQPDVDLSTR
-93 AAFFQQVFSALLVHG
+93 AAFFQQVFSSLLVHG

-132 VEVERSAIGR
+132 VDVERSAIGR
-142 KVFRYE
+142 KVYKVQNE
-148 GEGKALTTDEI
+148 GRMLSGDEV

-168 GDLKG
+168 GELKG
-173 LSRVEKLKQA
+173 LSRVETLKQA

-202 SASGII
+202 SASGVI
-208 EFPGNLTQE
+208 EFPGNLTSE

-227 SRHRNG
+227 ARHRNG

-238 RTGVLSAGAKFV
+238 RTGVLSGGAKFV
-250 KTDSDPEKSQALE
+250 ATQTDPEASQALE

-356 TNDVRKLEDMPPVAG
+356 TNDVRKLEDMAPVEG

-377 PLANINLEDAQIIT
+377 PLANINLVDANVVTEDR
-391 DDKKVMMANRLV
+391 KVLMANRLV
-403 NVGFDP
+403 TSGFKPD
-409 AQVLAALGLPA
+409 QVLSALGLPP
-420 IAHTGVPSVM
+420 IEHTGVPSVM

-439 EAPESVYEAK
+439 EDPTAVYEAN

>member
-1 MLNNLFNNEQRAVSF
+1 MLGNLFEQRAVSF

-22 GEPFGLQSEA
+22 GEPWGLQSEA
-32 GVSVT
+32 GVNVT
-37 TGKSFE
+37 TKKSFE

-63 GAYLRLGNTRQP
+63 GAYLRFGSTRRP
-75 LSPRP
+75 LNPRP
-80 VWLDQPDIDLATR
+80 MWLDQPDIDLSTR
-93 AAFFQQVFSALLVHG
+93 AAFFQQVFSSLLVHG

-132 VEVERSAIGR
+132 MEVERSKIGR
-142 KVFRYE
+142 KVY
-148 GEGKALTTDEI
+148 KYQDEPRLLNSDEV

-168 GDLKG
+168 GELKG
-173 LSRVEKLKQA
+173 MSRVETLKQS

-188 ALSDYAARF
+188 ALNDYAARF

-202 SASGII
+202 SAAGVI
-208 EFPGNLTQE
+208 EFPGNLTSE

-227 SRHRNG
+227 ARHRNG

-238 RTGVLSAGAKFV
+238 KTGVLSGGAKFV
-250 KTDSDPEKSQALE
+250 STQTDPERSQALE

-275 FNVPLHLMGV
+275 FNVPLHLLGV

-296 NALQFV
+296 NNLQFV

-322 GDAFIKFNF
+322 GDAFIKFQFN
-331 ADLLR
+331 DLLR
-336 ADVEARV
+336 ADLETRV
-343 RSYSVGTQAGFYS
+343 ASYSVGTQAGFYS
-356 TNDVRKLEDMPPVAG
+356 TNDVRRLEDMEPVEE

-377 PLANINLEDAQIIT
+377 PLANIALADTEVITEEKKIYMVAQLIQS
-391 DDKKVMMANRLV
+391 
-403 NVGFDP
+403 GFAP
-409 AQVLAALGLPA
+409 EEVLAALGLPE
-420 IAHTGVPSVM
+420 ISHTGLPSVQ
-430 LQGVAQIDP
+430 LQNISQINPDDP
-439 EAPESVYEAK
+439 EAVYEV

>member
-1 MLNNLFNNEQRAVSF
+1 MLGNLFEQRAVSF
-16 QTVWGA
+16 QTIWGA

-32 GVSVT
+32 GVNVT
-37 TGKSFE
+37 TKRSFE

-63 GAYLRLGNTRQP
+63 GAYLRVGPIRRP
-75 LSPRP
+75 LNPRP
-80 VWLDQPDIDLATR
+80 VWLDQPDIDLSTR
-93 AAFFQQVFSALLVHG
+93 AAFFQQVFSSLLVHG

-124 LVNLDPEK
+124 LVNLNPEK
-132 VEVERSAIGR
+132 VEVERSKVGR
-142 KVFRYE
+142 KIYKYE
-148 GEGKALTTDEI
+148 GENKVLTSDEV

-173 LSRVEKLKQA
+173 LSRVETLKQS

-202 SASGII
+202 SAAGVI
-208 EFPGNLTQE
+208 EFPGNLTSE

-227 SRHRNG
+227 ARHRNG
-233 TRRAH
+233 SRRAH
-238 RTGVLSAGAKFV
+238 KTGVLSGGAKFV
-250 KTDSDPEKSQALE
+250 STQTDPESSQALE

-275 FNVPLHLMGV
+275 FNVPLHLLGV

-296 NALQFV
+296 NNLQFV

-322 GDAFIKFNF
+322 GDAFIKFQFN
-331 ADLLR
+331 DLLR
-336 ADVEARV
+336 ADLEARI
-343 RSYSVGTQAGFYS
+343 RSYSVGAQAGFYS
-356 TNDVRKLEDMPPVAG
+356 TNDIRRLEDMPPVDQ

-377 PLANINLEDAQIIT
+377 PLANIDLGDTETIT
-391 DDKKVMMANRLV
+391 NEKKVYMVAQLV
-403 NVGFDP
+403 QSGFSP
-409 AQVLAALGLPA
+409 AEVLAALDLPE
-420 IAHTGVPSVM
+420 IAHTGLPSVQ

-439 EAPESVYEAK
+439 VDPEAVYGVE

>member
-1 MLNNLFNNEQRAVSF
+1 MLGKIFEQRAVSF

-22 GEPFGLQSEA
+22 GEPFGLQSES
-32 GVSVT
+32 GVNVT
-37 TGKSFE
+37 TAKSFE

-63 GAYLRLGNTRQP
+63 GAYLRIGPTRRP
-75 LSPRP
+75 LNPRP
-80 VWLDQPDIDLATR
+80 MWLDQPDVDLSTR
-93 AAFFQQVFSALLVHG
+93 AAFFQQVFSSLLVHG

-124 LVNLDPEK
+124 LVNLNPEK
-132 VEVERSAIGR
+132 VEVERSKIGR
-142 KVFRYE
+142 KIFKYE
-148 GEGKALTTDEI
+148 GENRQLTTDDV

-173 LSRVEKLKQA
+173 LSRVETLKQSI
-183 LGLNI
+183 GLNI

-202 SASGII
+202 SASGVI
-208 EFPGNLTQE
+208 EFPGNLTSE

-227 SRHRNG
+227 ARHRNG
-233 TRRAH
+233 SRRAH
-238 RTGVLSAGAKFV
+238 KTGVLSGGAKFV
-250 KTDSDPEKSQALE
+250 ATQTDPEKSQALE

-308 LAEKVEAAFSRLLP
+308 LAEKVEGAFSRLLP
-322 GDAFIKFNF
+322 GDAFIKFQF

-336 ADVEARV
+336 ADLATRV
-343 RSYSVGTQAGFYS
+343 QSYSVGAQAGFYS
-356 TNDVRKLEDMPPVAG
+356 TNDIRKIEDMEPVEN

-377 PLANINLEDAQIIT
+377 PLANIALADTDVITEEKRVKMAQQ
-391 DDKKVMMANRLV
+391 LV
-403 NVGFDP
+403 LSGFSPAEALAAVGLP
-409 AQVLAALGLPA
+409 PIEHTGLPSVQLQGIAQV
-420 IAHTGVPSVM
+420 
-430 LQGVAQIDP
+430 DP
-439 EAPESVYEAK
+439 VDPKSAYEVE

>member
-1 MLNNLFNNEQRAVSF
+1 MLGNLFGEQRAVSF

-22 GEPFGLQSEA
+22 GEPFGLQSES
-32 GVSVT
+32 GVNVT
-37 TGKSFE
+37 TKKSFE

-63 GAYLRLGNTRQP
+63 GAYLRIGATRRP
-75 LSPRP
+75 LNPRP
-80 VWLDQPDIDLATR
+80 VWLDQPDIDLSTR
-93 AAFFQQVFSALLVHG
+93 AAFFQQVFSSLLVHG

-132 VEVERSAIGR
+132 MEVERSKVGR
-142 KVFRYE
+142 KVFKYQDE
-148 GEGKALTTDEI
+148 GRLLTGDDV

-168 GDLKG
+168 GELKG
-173 LSRVEKLKQA
+173 MSRVETLKQA

-202 SASGII
+202 SASGVI
-208 EFPGNLTQE
+208 EFPGNLTSE

-227 SRHRNG
+227 ARHRNG

-238 RTGVLSAGAKFV
+238 KTGVLSGGAKFV
-250 KTDSDPEKSQALE
+250 ATQLDPETSQALE

-275 FNVPLHLMGV
+275 FNVPLHLLGV

-296 NALQFV
+296 NNLQFV

-322 GDAFIKFNF
+322 GDAFIKFQF

-336 ADVEARV
+336 ADLATRV
-343 RSYSVGTQAGFYS
+343 QSYSVGTQAGFYS
-356 TNDVRKLEDMPPVAG
+356 TNDIRRLEDMEPVEQ

-377 PLANINLEDAQIIT
+377 PLANIALADTQVIT
-391 DDKKVMMANRLV
+391 DDKKVLMANRLV
-403 NVGFDP
+403 TAGFKP
-409 AQVLAALGLPA
+409 EQVLAALGLPA
-420 IAHTGVPSVM
+420 IEHTGVPSVM

-439 EAPESVYEAK
+439 ENPQSVYEEN